1 MISRLA
7 PLALLAVLAAF
18 APRVGAEEP
27 ASVLEFLTTTRN
39 TDGLV
44 RCGLFTESGWLK
56 TPVQASVAPIR
67 ASVPPTR
74 GGTALCVFKGIP
86 KGVYGISA
94 FHDENVNGKLDT
106 NIIGLPTEDYC
117 ASRDARGSFGPPS
130 FSDAK
135 FRYTGGAKRVSAR
148 MK

>member
-1 MISRLA
+1 V
-7 PLALLAVLAAF
+7 LAVLAALAAL
-18 APRVGAEEP
+18 APRVQAEEP
-27 ASVLEFLTTTRN
+27 VQALEFRTIMRSTQ
-39 TDGLV
+39 GVV
-44 RCGLFTESGWLK
+44 RCGLFTEKGWLK

-67 ASVPPTR
+67 DGA
-74 GGTALCVFKGIP
+74 ALCVFKGIA

-94 FHDENVNGKLDT
+94 FHDENSNGKLDT
-106 NIIGLPTEDYC
+106 NFIGLPTEDYC

-135 FRYTGGAKRVSAR
+135 FSYTGGSKRLSAR